1 MIIQAIK
8 ALGKE
13 KITDEV
19 INKIKGATTED
30 ERKRMFTEA
39 KYATSWI
46 YDIIKDICG
55 GAK

>member
-1 MIIQAIK
+1 LK

-13 KITDEV
+13 NITTEIISKIAQTITDDE
-19 INKIKGATTED
+19 KTT
-30 ERKRMFTEA
+30 MFAEA

-46 YDIIKDICG
+46 YDIIKEICG